1 MVLFLIFFVVFFLL
15 PKFWLSYSM
24 NRSDTDLS
32 GMPFNA
38 EEFGKLLLEENG
50 LNEVVLEETNQVDHY
65 DLNDKAVRVKEGRLQ
80 KKSLTALSIVCH
92 EIGHAI
98 QHKEEY
104 GPLVKR
110 TEIVQ
115 KTQWLTKF
123 GGVVLYSGLPIILAT
138 GNFGFIKVC
147 LFLVLA
153 SVLVGVFIHLITL
166 DVELDASFKRAMP
179 ILKAKIPEESCSMS
193 EYFKGCC
200 FYLYYRRPYKL
211 PVIEI
216 YLAVIDEVAINLYL
230 FPQIF
235 LRSCNTFLLQL
246 NRLQLD

>member
-1 MVLFLIFFVVFFLL
+1 MVLFLIFFVTFFLL

-38 EEFGKLLLEENG
+38 EEFGKLLLEEND
-50 LNEVVLEETNQVDHY
+50 LKEVILEETNQVDHY
-65 DLNDKAVRVKEGRLQ
+65 DLNDKAIRVKEGRLQ
-80 KKSLTALSIVCH
+80 KKSITALSIVCH

-153 SVLVGVFIHLITL
+153 SVLVGVFIHLVTL

-179 ILKAKIPEESCSMS
+179 ILKEKIPEEYHAQCQNILRAAAFIYVIGTLTSFLSLR
-193 EYFKGCC
+193 
-200 FYLYYRRPYKL
+200 YLWLILSRIR
-211 PVIEI
+211 
-216 YLAVIDEVAINLYL
+216 
-230 FPQIF
+230 
-235 LRSCNTFLLQL
+235 
-246 NRLQLD
+246 

>member
-50 LNEVVLEETNQVDHY
+50 LNEVILEETNQVDHY

-115 KTQWLTKF
+115 KTKWLTKF
-123 GGVVLYSGLPIILAT
+123 GGIVLYSGLPIILAT

-147 LFLVLA
+147 LFLVLV

-179 ILKAKIPEESCSMS
+179 ILKEKIPEEYHAQCQNILRAAAFT
-193 EYFKGCC
+193 Y
-200 FYLYYRRPYKL
+200 
-211 PVIEI
+211 VIGA
-216 YLAVIDEVAINLYL
+216 LTS
-230 FPQIF
+230 F
-235 LRSCNTFLLQL
+235 LSLRYIWLLL
-246 NRLQLD
+246 TRLR

>member
-1 MVLFLIFFVVFFLL
+1 MVLFLIFLVVFFLL

-179 ILKAKIPEESCSMS
+179 ILKEKIPEEYHAQCQNILRAAAFT
-193 EYFKGCC
+193 Y
-200 FYLYYRRPYKL
+200 
-211 PVIEI
+211 VIGA
-216 YLAVIDEVAINLYL
+216 LTS
-230 FPQIF
+230 F
-235 LRSCNTFLLQL
+235 LSLRYIWLLL
-246 NRLQLD
+246 TRLR